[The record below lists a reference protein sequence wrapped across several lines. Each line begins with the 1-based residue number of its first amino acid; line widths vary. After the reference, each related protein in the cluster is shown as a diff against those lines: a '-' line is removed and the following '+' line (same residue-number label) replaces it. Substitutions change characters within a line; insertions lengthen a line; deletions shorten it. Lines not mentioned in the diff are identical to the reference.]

1 MPLPNFRLLLAGS
14 PRRYL
19 SRESYEQRKGIEM
32 TPLRIRIAA
41 LCFSA
46 AVALPGTAVAQDGDD
61 ATSAAETKENP
72 VVAVVNGE
80 EIRYQDV
87 IESARQ
93 LPAQYQQQLD
103 RIFPALVDRL
113 VDMELVGDAAQK
125 AGLEDSEA
133 VQERMAELQSQIVR
147 EVYLQNHVDDYI
159 TEERLQQAYE
169 DYKNNNPSKKQVKAS
184 HILVEDEETA
194 KKLIEKLGDGAE
206 FAKLAQENSTGPSG
220 SKGGDLGFFA
230 EGEMVPAFSDAAFSL
245 DVGEVTEEPV
255 KTQFG
260 WHIIKVTDT
269 RMTEPNSFEEMES
282 QLREQLQQEAV
293 QTLLADLREDAKVE
307 TYPERRKQ
315 VEEEPDLGSGQGQ
328 DGVTV
333 APGAN

>member
-1 MPLPNFRLLLAGS
+1 
-14 PRRYL
+14 
-19 SRESYEQRKGIEM
+19 M

-46 AVALPGTAVAQDGDD
+46 VIAVPGVTAAQEGDD
-61 ATSAAETKENP
+61 AASNAENEANP

-113 VDMELVGDAAQK
+113 VDMKLVGSAAQD
-125 AGLEDSEA
+125 ADLEDSEA
-133 VQERMAELQSQIVR
+133 VQERMVELRDQVVR

-159 TEERLQQAYE
+159 TEERLQQAYDE
-169 DYKNNNPSKKQVKAS
+169 YKENNPPKKQVKAS

-194 KKLIEKLGDGAE
+194 NELIEQLGDGAE

-260 WHIIKVTDT
+260 WHVIKVTDT
-269 RMTEPNSFEEMES
+269 RMTEPKSFEEMES

-315 VEEEPDLGSGQGQ
+315 VEGEPDLGAGQG
-328 DGVTV
+328 GVTV
-333 APGAN
+333 APGSN